1 MGLGMSGKIRKAL
14 AALGSP
20 ADGRRKRW
28 RNGSSLGAI
37 GLLASGVLLGT
48 FLGFAQPGVAGEPSV
63 AADDYA
69 VLRAFVLSDTSASP
83 IRIADN
89 AQAPDDSIH
98 SSLHAAGSATSAP
111 DLNAPGD
118 GAAPNLVGS
127 DASQV
132 PNDSIHSSLRKKH
145 PTMELVSP
153 TGEAK
158 DDYSV
163 LKDFGQ
169 STDSDQP
176 TATIDDKSE
185 APRDSIHSR
194 LRLSTASDA
203 IDVPAAP
210 NSEFAAIQ
218 EFAKEVADADPT
230 QVAAAAADAK
240 PAKVKK
246 AAPTKK
252 DDGPATYVGSQACEK
267 CHRNQGGS
275 FLRTPMG
282 EIFMKNPRNAE
293 EKQGCESCHGPGSKH
308 INSGGDMD
316 SGEQGDIIS
325 FRKDSPR
332 PVAERNAI
340 CLGCH
345 EKGDRTNWSGSTHD
359 TRGLACTDCHQVM
372 EKISPKNQLI
382 KNTEAEVCFQCHKD
396 KRAQEAMSNHM
407 PILEGKMTCS
417 DCHNPHGS
425 ATDSLLKEASVNET
439 CYKCHADKRGPFL
452 WEHEPVRDN
461 CLNCHQP
468 HGTAHEHLLKVQ
480 TPMLCRECHAG
491 VGHSQPGNP
500 TAVQEFNRACLNCHT
515 KVHGSNSPA
524 GELFQR

>member
-1 MGLGMSGKIRKAL
+1 MTGAVRR
-14 AALGSP
+14 ALGLEMEEFAERSQRVGSAARRSWSSWASLVARLVIAGAFVTAQP
-20 ADGRRKRW
+20 VFADTTLQTAVQPKADGYSALVDYLKQREQTGTTASIESPHAASADYSTLANFVKVADSS
-28 RNGSSLGAI
+28 GSVPNDQLHA
-37 GLLASGVLLGT
+37 GLNASQTGDAPNDIVHA
-48 FLGFAQPGVAGEPSV
+48 GFPKS
-63 AADDYA
+63 DSYA
-69 VLRAFVLSDTSASP
+69 VLAGFVDDADAGKTVAKTDAPAAS
-83 IRIADN
+83 
-89 AQAPDDSIH
+89 
-98 SSLHAAGSATSAP
+98 
-111 DLNAPGD
+111 
-118 GAAPNLVGS
+118 
-127 DASQV
+127 
-132 PNDSIHSSLRKKH
+132 
-145 PTMELVSP
+145 
-153 TGEAK
+153 

-163 LKDFGQ
+163 LKAFNAQ
-169 STDSDQP
+169 
-176 TATIDDKSE
+176 ADDVK
-185 APRDSIHSR
+185 PI
-194 LRLSTASDA
+194 
-203 IDVPAAP
+203 V
-210 NSEFAAIQ
+210 
-218 EFAKEVADADPT
+218 
-230 QVAAAAADAK
+230 VAAA
-240 PAKVKK
+240 KV
-246 AAPTKK
+246 TKK
-252 DDGPATYVGSQACEK
+252 EKPVVDLAASPATYIGSQACVA
-267 CHRNQGGS
+267 CHRNQVGN
-275 FLRTPMG
+275 LNRTVHG
-282 EIFMKNPRNAE
+282 DILLKRPRSDE